1 MEGLET
7 IPASIPP
14 EVGIEKLSTKLT
26 VNAFSMKKADEFGI
40 GKIIDWK
47 HFSNLKKVLVVSALF
62 LRFVR
67 NMKCI
72 LTRKERVGSEVT
84 LLEKKKFWVRIVEVW
99 TAFCYSRQ

>member
-40 GKIIDWK
+40 GKIID
-47 HFSNLKKVLVVSALF
+47 
-62 LRFVR
+62 
-67 NMKCI
+67 
-72 LTRKERVGSEVT
+72 
-84 LLEKKKFWVRIVEVW
+84 
-99 TAFCYSRQ
+99 